1 MENKKLIYNT
11 QSHQF
16 KSFLDQKTLAAL
28 KIQHHWKLHSLEGKK
43 NKFFEACTNGNLGT
57 IKHIVESGFDINIRN
72 DKGETPLIYA
82 ASLPDDTSQIEK
94 IVEYLISKGWDLNA
108 VCSEGCNALETA
120 VAFDSEVACRTLL
133 NYKDRF
139 DINHQSN
146 DGTTA
151 LIESV

>member
-28 KIQHHWKLHSLEGKK
+28 KIQHHWKSHSLKGKK
-43 NKFFEACTNGNLGT
+43 NKFFEACTNGDLGT

-94 IVEYLISKGWDLNA
+94 IVEYLIK
-108 VCSEGCNALETA
+108 
-120 VAFDSEVACRTLL
+120 
-133 NYKDRF
+133 
-139 DINHQSN
+139 
-146 DGTTA
+146 
-151 LIESV
+151 